1 MIKANLNNKKYEIPQ
16 RFTIDTWSKMIV
28 WDFEEPTHWKRII
41 SAGVGIPIRELN
53 NTDEES
59 MQLFIGFLI
68 AHMNQR
74 EQVKLNDFNAITFG
88 QFIDLD
94 CYIAMGIDKNIQSM
108 LDVLELAPQYSD
120 EALWVID
127 QYVMW
132 RTTIFRQYKTLF
144 GLNDKDFEVYADDQ
158 EDEDFDPMSIPRGW
172 YKVIVDLAQENILNI
187 DAVTDQPL
195 KKALNFMA
203 LQKEKQLA
211 EAEAMRKQ
219 KQKI

>member
-1 MIKANLNNKKYEIPQ
+1 
-16 RFTIDTWSKMIV
+16 
-28 WDFEEPTHWKRII
+28 
-41 SAGVGIPIRELN
+41 
-53 NTDEES
+53 
-59 MQLFIGFLI
+59 
-68 AHMNQR
+68 
-74 EQVKLNDFNAITFG
+74 
-88 QFIDLD
+88 
-94 CYIAMGIDKNIQSM
+94 
-108 LDVLELAPQYSD
+108 
-120 EALWVID
+120 
-127 QYVMW
+127 MW